1 MELARYGKDL
11 QKTICKDRLK
21 DEEGWRKYSVKEFKR
36 MVDAHYTNDLA
47 RYRFEPNG
55 VRQMQAQ
62 HQSIR
67 YVRHGKRTVYEP
79 GMSRSQKTANSSSEK
94 AENCSR
100 KTRNSSFAK
109 TVTDATT
116 MIRP

>member
-1 MELARYGKDL
+1 
-11 QKTICKDRLK
+11 
-21 DEEGWRKYSVKEFKR
+21 

-47 RYRFEPNG
+47 RYRFD
-55 VRQMQAQ
+55 Q
-62 HQSIR
+62 
-67 YVRHGKRTVYEP
+67 
-79 GMSRSQKTANSSSEK
+79 TACAKCKHNTNLYDMFATGSGRCTNRECLEAKNREFIERK